1 MTQNNEQGKG
11 VSSGLLSPLA
21 RPTKKGGFKK
31 MAGPTIAME
40 VERIMNLVRGFGWEK
55 AKEEIIGDEIH
66 LEIVKKSPAAE
77 EAGSHVTPS

>member
-1 MTQNNEQGKG
+1 
-11 VSSGLLSPLA
+11 
-21 RPTKKGGFKK
+21 

-55 AKEEIIGDEIH
+55 VKEEIIGDEIH

>member
-1 MTQNNEQGKG
+1 
-11 VSSGLLSPLA
+11 
-21 RPTKKGGFKK
+21 

-55 AKEEIIGDEIH
+55 TKEEIINDEIH
-66 LEIVKKSPAAE
+66 LEIVKKHPAAE